1 MRAFLAEVER
11 LPSAVFI
18 EGEAGIGKTT
28 LWRAGTAEAQEVG
41 YRVLSARPAEAE
53 SQVSYAGLRDLFDP
67 VLELVVAELPPP
79 QRRALEIA
87 LLLREAEEDAPDQA
101 AIAFAVLGALRA
113 IADTPVLVA
122 VDDLQGEKLLRLIET
137 LNESDDVQNVYA
149 NFKVSDAL
157 IAKMSA

>member
-1 MRAFLAEVER
+1 MATAAAREREVVGRDEELATVRAFLAEVER

-28 LWRAGTAEAQEVG
+28 LWRAGTAEAHEFG

-87 LLLREAEEDAPDQA
+87 LLLRGAEQDAPDQA
-101 AIAFAVLGALRA
+101 AIAFAVLGALRR
-113 IADTPVLVA
+113 DSFGYLSCN
-122 VDDLQGEKLLRLIET
+122 GRG
-137 LNESDDVQNVYA
+137 
-149 NFKVSDAL
+149 
-157 IAKMSA
+157 